1 MSNQIQQKKSTSPH
15 IFNPS
20 DISPFAPSHL
30 YCYKVFKVF
39 PNNRISCLQAVLS
52 AMTAQD
58 TSCRPDFEILTKTA
72 YTRKNVQPILKHAKR

>member
-1 MSNQIQQKKSTSPH
+1 MNDQIQQKKSTSPH

-30 YCYKVFKVF
+30 YCYKVF

-58 TSCRPDFEILTKTA
+58 TSCRPDFEILTETA
-72 YTRKNVQPILKHAKR
+72 CTHKNVQPI